1 MNPHQQFVRKPRSID
16 LEQLLSQLT
25 PEHRAPVILHYYGDL
40 TYEGVAS
47 RLGWGRW
54 RVKRR
59 IAEGLRIMRKFSER
73 DIPRKFFTIGYGGLD
88 PEQLIS
94 VLKEHHIEA
103 VVDVRLW
110 PHRASMGSYV
120 LGKSPE
126 KGIQH
131 LLAEGGIHYH
141 SFIELGNPF
150 LQFEDWQGR
159 YRQLL
164 AASGNLLTE
173 RLLNISERCCLL
185 CVEKQPA
192 HCHRLAIAEF
202 LIRRGHEVEHLI
214 APAIKRKTGDS
225 ATT

>member
-110 PHRASMGSYV
+110 PQRASMGSYV
-120 LGKSPE
+120 LGKSP
-126 KGIQH
+126 Q
-131 LLAEGGIHYH
+131 
-141 SFIELGNPF
+141 
-150 LQFEDWQGR
+150 R
-159 YRQLL
+159 
-164 AASGNLLTE
+164 
-173 RLLNISERCCLL
+173 
-185 CVEKQPA
+185 
-192 HCHRLAIAEF
+192 
-202 LIRRGHEVEHLI
+202 
-214 APAIKRKTGDS
+214 
-225 ATT
+225 